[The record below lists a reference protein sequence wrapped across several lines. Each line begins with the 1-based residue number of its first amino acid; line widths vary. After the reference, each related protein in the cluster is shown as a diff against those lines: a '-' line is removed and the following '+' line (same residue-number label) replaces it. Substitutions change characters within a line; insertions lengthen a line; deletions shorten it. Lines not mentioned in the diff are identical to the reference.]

1 MYKIQSILV
10 FLLLMVGFA
19 GCKSGIP
26 AGSGSGESAIQGE
39 SQSKNLLAQKESL
52 IDELSDQFSKW
63 VLLGESELPSI
74 IRSKASI
81 EASTPTAD
89 IEVYTKLL
97 PKLLL
102 SALCGV
108 LEGKEDTTERC
119 FRIFLTS
126 LIDAPASEINRLRL
140 ELLNTENEATI
151 ASLKSEIDE
160 ENKAKKRLEDQLNN
174 ALELLKKIT
183 DAHDKEALKEST
195 KRFMLSL
202 YDDEKGVNERF
213 DELFD
218 ERFDELFDVFGDKVV
233 SLMAVAKQIRA
244 LGEV

>member
-63 VLLGESELPSI
+63 VLLGESELLSI
-74 IRSKASI
+74 IRSEASI

-89 IEVYTKLL
+89 IEVYT
-97 PKLLL
+97 KLLL

-119 FRIFLTS
+119 FRSFSTS
-126 LIDAPASEINRLRL
+126 LINASASEINRLLRL
-140 ELLNTENEATI
+140 ELLNTENELA
-151 ASLKSEIDE
+151 LKCEIDE
-160 ENKAKKRLEDQLNN
+160 ANKEKKRLEDQLNN
-174 ALELLKKIT
+174 TLELLKKII
-183 DAHDKEALKEST
+183 DAHDKEALKELT

-202 YDDEKGVNERF
+202 HDDEKAKIEKGVN
-213 DELFD
+213 
-218 ERFDELFDVFGDKVV
+218 ELFDVFGDKVV

>member
-1 MYKIQSILV
+1 
-10 FLLLMVGFA
+10 MVGFA

-63 VLLGESELPSI
+63 VLLGESELLSI
-74 IRSKASI
+74 IRS

-89 IEVYTKLL
+89 IEVYT
-97 PKLLL
+97 KLLL

-119 FRIFLTS
+119 FRIFSTS
-126 LIDAPASEINRLRL
+126 LINASASEINRLRL
-140 ELLNTENEATI
+140 ELLNTENELA
-151 ASLKSEIDE
+151 LKCEIDE
-160 ENKAKKRLEDQLNN
+160 ANKAKKRLEDQLNN
-174 ALELLKKIT
+174 TLELLKKIT

-202 YDDEKGVNERF
+202 HDDEKAKIEKGVNE
-213 DELFD
+213 
-218 ERFDELFDVFGDKVV
+218 LFDVCGDKVV

>member
-1 MYKIQSILV
+1 
-10 FLLLMVGFA
+10 MVGFA

-63 VLLGESELPSI
+63 VLLGESELLSI
-74 IRSKASI
+74 IRS

-89 IEVYTKLL
+89 IEVYT
-97 PKLLL
+97 KLLL

-119 FRIFLTS
+119 FRIFSTS
-126 LIDAPASEINRLRL
+126 LINASASEINRLRL
-140 ELLNTENEATI
+140 ELLNTENELA
-151 ASLKSEIDE
+151 LKCEIDE
-160 ENKAKKRLEDQLNN
+160 ANKAKKRLEDQLNN
-174 ALELLKKIT
+174 TLELLKKIT

-202 YDDEKGVNERF
+202 HDDEKAKIEKGVN
-213 DELFD
+213 
-218 ERFDELFDVFGDKVV
+218 ELFDVFGDEVV